1 MAYALLI
8 WIYIHYMALSLH
20 RAVRYNQTT
29 TVQYILANHTNPN
42 ERDGH
47 GDTPLHIAVN
57 TNNVN
62 MVQLLLTHSNTNKHA
77 TNNMGANPLHHAAWN
92 GNRDIVKLLIN
103 DANANA
109 NYINHQMTNGWTP
122 LHQAT
127 INSHIA
133 MMRYLLR
140 KGANPNISDIDGHTP
155 IFTAIIF
162 PSNNDITTRQL
173 IHMLKIYGASL
184 SHRDK
189 RGRTLLHF
197 AVERNSSILV
207 RYLLRIG
214 IDPNITDNQRWT
226 PLHKVAIKT
235 NIDIDIAKLLLIN
248 GANPRIPTTRGSTPL
263 ALAKMYSTKRM
274 VQLLRSYNGNNNTPS
289 IIYDIKTNDDNECI
303 ICMDRKKDAIFLPCG
318 HHCSCMTCAKII
330 VNDHMA
336 CPICRSPIDKID
348 IYNS

>member
-1 MAYALLI
+1 MAYAVD
-8 WIYIHYMALSLH
+8 IYIIMALPLH

-29 TVQYILANHTNPN
+29 TVQYILANHTNLN
-42 ERDGH
+42 ERDAH

-62 MVQLLLTHSNTNKHA
+62 MVQLLLAHPNTNKHA

-103 DANANA
+103 DAN
-109 NYINHQMTNGWTP
+109 YINQQMTNGWTP

-127 INSHIA
+127 INSHITT
-133 MMRYLLR
+133 MRYLLR
-140 KGANPNISDIDGHTP
+140 KGANPNIPDIDGHTP

-173 IHMLKIYGASL
+173 INMLKIYGANL

-197 AVERNSSILV
+197 AVERNSITLI
-207 RYLLRIG
+207 RYLLRNG

-226 PLHKVAIKT
+226 PLHKVAVKT

-248 GANPRIPTTRGSTPL
+248 GANLRIPTTRGSTPL
-263 ALAKMYSTKRM
+263 ALAKMYSTKHM
-274 VQLLRSYNGNNNTPS
+274 VRLLRSYMTNNTPS
-289 IIYDIKTNDDNECI
+289 IIYDIKTNDNNECI
-303 ICMDRKKDAIFLPCG
+303 ICMDRKKDTIFIPCG
-318 HHCSCMTCAKII
+318 HHCSCMICAKII
-330 VNDHMA
+330 VNDYINTT
-336 CPICRSPIDKID
+336 CPICRSSIDKVATN
-348 IYNS
+348 YST